1 MILLL
6 DELGDLLVVVNEV
19 SLDLSEEDEL
29 SVNEVLGVGVVVL
42 LNSAV
47 VLVGNDQLGV
57 LLGELGDELDGFLGG
72 AEVSAESGDG
82 VLGVGGVEGVLGEES
97 LDSLDLSA
105 EDFASGS
112 GFLLVVVGDF
122 DEGDSELSEPL
133 EESSS
138 DLVVVSG
145 ELDEA
150 LGDDEFETLQ
160 LEECGGDFFEVFLD
174 ERLVGF
180 LAFFTSGF
188 SSGGGGFASDSPVG
202 DGLDGLLGGGD
213 GVLGGSVSLVEGGGA
228 LGFSEDVS
236 SVETFEPGVV
246 DLHAGGAAGGVVLLL
261 VHFADE
267 LAEGAFLGLVV
278 VLSLGEFHGGDVA
291 SGFGLS
297 PDFVGDVELL
307 SAVVDELVQKGE
319 DSVEASFLLELDV
332 HGGEHGFT
340 SGVGGHF

>member
-47 VLVGNDQLGV
+47 VRVGNDQLGV

-97 LDSLDLSA
+97 ADGGDLSS

-112 GFLLVVVGDF
+112 GFLLEVVGDF

-138 DLVVVSG
+138 DLVVVGG

-160 LEECGGDFFEVFLD
+160 LEECGGDFFEAFLD
-174 ERLVGF
+174 ER
-180 LAFFTSGF
+180 
-188 SSGGGGFASDSPVG
+188 PVG
-202 DGLDGLLGGGD
+202 MP
-213 GVLGGSVSLVEGGGA
+213 A
-228 LGFSEDVS
+228 FA
-236 SVETFEPGVV
+236 FVV
-246 DLHAGGAAGGVVLLL
+246 
-261 VHFADE
+261 
-267 LAEGAFLGLVV
+267 
-278 VLSLGEFHGGDVA
+278 
-291 SGFGLS
+291 
-297 PDFVGDVELL
+297 P
-307 SAVVDELVQKGE
+307 
-319 DSVEASFLLELDV
+319 
-332 HGGEHGFT
+332 
-340 SGVGGHF
+340 

>member
-1 MILLL
+1 M
-6 DELGDLLVVVNEV
+6 
-19 SLDLSEEDEL
+19 

-82 VLGVGGVEGVLGEES
+82 VAGVGGVEGVLGEES
-97 LDSLDLSA
+97 ADGGDLSS

-138 DLVVVSG
+138 DLVVVGG

-150 LGDDEFETLQ
+150 

-180 LAFFTSGF
+180 SVLSAFSVPSGF

-202 DGLDGLLGGGD
+202 DGLDGSLGGGD
-213 GVLGGSVSLVEGGGA
+213 GVLGGSVSPVELGGA

-267 LAEGAFLGLVV
+267 LVEGAFLGLVV

-332 HGGEHGFT
+332 HGGEHCFT

>member
-47 VLVGNDQLGV
+47 VRVGNDQLGV
-57 LLGELGDELDGFLGG
+57 LLGELGDELEGFLGG

-97 LDSLDLSA
+97 ADGGDLSS

-112 GFLLVVVGDF
+112 GFLLEVVGDF

-138 DLVVVSG
+138 DLVVVGG

-150 LGDDEFETLQ
+150 LGDDEFESLQ

-174 ERLVGF
+174 ERLLGF
-180 LAFFTSGF
+180 LAGF
-188 SSGGGGFASDSPVG
+188 SSLGYGLASDSPVG
-202 DGLDGLLGGGD
+202 DGLDGSLGGGD
-213 GVLGGSVSLVEGGGA
+213 GVLGGGVSLVELGGA

-236 SVETFEPGVV
+236 SVEAFEPGVV

-267 LAEGAFLGLVV
+267 LVEGAFLGLVV

-332 HGGEHGFT
+332 HGGEHGFA

>member
-1 MILLL
+1 MILSL

-47 VLVGNDQLGV
+47 VRVGNDQLGV

-82 VLGVGGVEGVLGEES
+82 VAGVGGVEGVLGEES
-97 LDSLDLSA
+97 ADGGDLSS

-112 GFLLVVVGDF
+112 GFLLEVVGDF

-138 DLVVVSG
+138 DLVVVGG

-150 LGDDEFETLQ
+150 LGDDEFEALQ

-180 LAFFTSGF
+180 LSGF

-202 DGLDGLLGGGD
+202 DGLDGSLGGGD
-213 GVLGGSVSLVEGGGA
+213 GVLGDGVSLVELGGA

-236 SVETFEPGVV
+236 SVEAFEPGVV

-267 LAEGAFLGLVV
+267 LVEGAFLGLVV

>member
-42 LNSAV
+42 LHSAV

-82 VLGVGGVEGVLGEES
+82 VAGVGGVEGVLAEES
-97 LDSLDLSA
+97 ADGGDLSS

-112 GFLLVVVGDF
+112 GFLLEVVGDF

-138 DLVVVSG
+138 DLVVVGG

-150 LGDDEFETLQ
+150 LGDDEFEALQ

-174 ERLVGF
+174 ERLVG
-180 LAFFTSGF
+180 
-188 SSGGGGFASDSPVG
+188 SSGLWPHTWGIPCHQT
-202 DGLDGLLGGGD
+202 
-213 GVLGGSVSLVEGGGA
+213 SVV
-228 LGFSEDVS
+228 
-236 SVETFEPGVV
+236 
-246 DLHAGGAAGGVVLLL
+246 
-261 VHFADE
+261 
-267 LAEGAFLGLVV
+267 
-278 VLSLGEFHGGDVA
+278 
-291 SGFGLS
+291 
-297 PDFVGDVELL
+297 
-307 SAVVDELVQKGE
+307 
-319 DSVEASFLLELDV
+319 
-332 HGGEHGFT
+332 
-340 SGVGGHF
+340 

>member
-1 MILLL
+1 M
-6 DELGDLLVVVNEV
+6 
-19 SLDLSEEDEL
+19 

-57 LLGELGDELDGFLGG
+57 LLSELGDELDGFLGG

-97 LDSLDLSA
+97 LDSFDLSA

-160 LEECGGDFFEVFLD
+160 LEEGGGDFFEVFLD
-174 ERLVGF
+174 ERLFVSF
-180 LAFFTSGF
+180 SGF
-188 SSGGGGFASDSPVG
+188 FGFFAISSGDGGFASDSPVG
-202 DGLDGLLGGGD
+202 DGLDGFLGGGD
-213 GVLGGSVSLVEGGGA
+213 GVLSGSVSLVEGGGA

-236 SVETFEPGVV
+236 SVESLEPGVV
-246 DLHAGGAAGGVVLLL
+246 DFHAGGAAGGVVLLL

-267 LAEGAFLGLVV
+267 LVEAAFLGLVV

-332 HGGEHGFT
+332 HGGEYGFT